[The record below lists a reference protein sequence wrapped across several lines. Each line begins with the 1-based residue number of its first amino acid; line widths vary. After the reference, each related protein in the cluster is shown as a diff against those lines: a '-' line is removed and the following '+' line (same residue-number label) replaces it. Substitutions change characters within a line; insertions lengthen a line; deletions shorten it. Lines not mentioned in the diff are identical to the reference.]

1 VNKSCSLLLV
11 FVFRCSAI
19 AMAVNLFLYTQCAF
33 SRSID
38 SLVNW

>member
-1 VNKSCSLLLV
+1 
-11 FVFRCSAI
+11 
-19 AMAVNLFLYTQCAF
+19 MAVNLFLYTQCAF